1 MKLTITILL
10 TISTFSVFGQ
20 NNFRRVNRDSVKLL
34 ISDQSKDTYYPKL
47 MNRFNHFDTTLTLQ
61 DYRLLYYGFVFQ
73 KEYSGDFYQKQ
84 QEITQLIH
92 ENKFDLAIKT
102 CDSILQK
109 VPVSLIANYLKGFAI
124 YMIRNTDSNYLRYR
138 TRYSKLREAIL
149 SSGNGLTCSSSFKTI
164 FVSDDYEIMYR
175 YFQIP
180 EYITQYLVYNCDKFE
195 IKPSKYFQ
203 ANAIYFDA
211 SDPLLNTEER
221 LKKK

>member
-10 TISTFSVFGQ
+10 IISTFSVFGQ
-20 NNFRRVNRDSVKLL
+20 NNFSRVNRDSVKFL

-47 MNRFNHFDTTLTLQ
+47 MKRFNDFDTTLTLK

-73 KEYSGDFYQKQ
+73 KEYSSGFYQDQ
-84 QEITQLIH
+84 REITLLIN
-92 ENKFDLAIKT
+92 EKKFALAIKT

-149 SSGNGLTCSSSFKTI
+149 SSGNGLTCSTSFKTI

-180 EYITQYLVYNCDKFE
+180 DYTTQYLVYNCDKFE

-203 ANAIYFDA
+203 SNAIYFDA
-211 SDPLLNTEER
+211 SEPLLNTEER